1 VRDPLA
7 KGALTAHGT
16 RAWVTAVVTTFPLG
30 HHVVTARDR
39 GAPLLL
45 PGAYDALS
53 ARLAEA
59 AGFDAIYI
67 TGAGL
72 ANARFGVPD
81 VGLVTLDGLVDHVAA
96 IDDVVDAAL
105 VVDADTGFGN
115 AVNVTHAVR
124 RLERAG
130 ADAIQLEDQVS
141 PKKCGHFAGKAVI
154 DADEMEL
161 KLRAALDARRS
172 DDTLIIARTDAR
184 ATHGLEAAL
193 ERAER
198 YRAAGAD
205 AIFVEAPTSTAEL
218 RAVAAAIDAP
228 LVANMVEG
236 GTTPL
241 LDCAALGAMGYAIVL
256 YANAALRC
264 AQRAVTD
271 AYAELRATGSSAGLT
286 GAMATWEERQAAV
299 GKPAF
304 DALEAR
310 YATP

>member
-1 VRDPLA
+1 MATTLA
-7 KGALTAHGT
+7 H
-16 RAWVTAVVTTFPLG
+16 R
-30 HHVVTARDR
+30 VVTARDR
-39 GAPLLL
+39 RAPLVL
-45 PGAYDALS
+45 PGVYDALS

-59 AGFDAIYI
+59 AGFEAIYL

-81 VGLVTLDGLVDHVAA
+81 IGLVTLDGLVDHVAA

-130 ADAIQLEDQVS
+130 ADAIQLEDQVM

-154 DADEMEL
+154 DAEEMER
-161 KLRAALDARRS
+161 KLQAALDARRS

-184 ATHGLEAAL
+184 ATHGLDAAL

-205 AIFVEAPTSTAEL
+205 VIFVEAPTSTDEL

-228 LVANMVEG
+228 ARGEHG
-236 GTTPL
+236 RGRDDAAARSRRRSGRWATRSSCTPTPRFAAPSARSPAPTPS
-241 LDCAALGAMGYAIVL
+241 CARPA
-256 YANAALRC
+256 
-264 AQRAVTD
+264 RAP
-271 AYAELRATGSSAGLT
+271 G
-286 GAMATWEERQAAV
+286 
-299 GKPAF
+299 
-304 DALEAR
+304 
-310 YATP
+310 

>member
-1 VRDPLA
+1 M
-7 KGALTAHGT
+7 
-16 RAWVTAVVTTFPLG
+16 
-30 HHVVTARDR
+30 
-39 GAPLLL
+39 
-45 PGAYDALS
+45 
-53 ARLAEA
+53 
-59 AGFDAIYI
+59 
-67 TGAGL
+67 
-72 ANARFGVPD
+72 
-81 VGLVTLDGLVDHVAA
+81 
-96 IDDVVDAAL
+96 VDAAL

-130 ADAIQLEDQVS
+130 ADAIQLEDQVM

-205 AIFVEAPTSTAEL
+205 VIFVEAPTSTDEL

-241 LDCAALGAMGYAIVL
+241 LDLEALGTLGYAIVL

-264 AQRAVTD
+264 AQRAVTRRVR
-271 AYAELRATGSSAGLT
+271 RAARDRLERRADRRDGHLG
-286 GAMATWEERQAAV
+286 GAPGRGRQAGVRRARGEV
-299 GKPAF
+299 RDTMSDLRLAAAPSSSRTARSARTSSSTTAGSPASSPP
-304 DALEAR
+304 APPR
-310 YATP
+310 RRPRRST